1 MVNFVQFTTTVQEEI
16 VFKRFEDKDYQRVSR
31 WLIQHG
37 YKGKRV
43 PNNIIA
49 EVFSKAGSPD
59 LYLYRPY
66 LGSKGRNKPITVE
79 YVEVPEPADLDK
91 GIIYLPEYFKIAV
104 DKHESY
110 LWAPRAV
117 SSKPIMFNFS
127 VAAEHLGV
135 SESLIRLAHYS
146 LTWGQFEKLSHD
158 LLRPNFFGYPPR
170 MNFNRQH
177 TGFDRRVGFGD
188 GFGFVGSFGSD
199 DENAA
204 QVSGAFKRPGS
215 GKAFVV
221 QPAPDVPHVF
231 KLKFLFVSRRSV

>member
-1 MVNFVQFTTTVQEEI
+1 MINFVQFTTTVQEEI

-37 YKGKRV
+37 YKVKRV

-66 LGSKGRNKPITVE
+66 LGSKGRNKPISVE
-79 YVEVPEPADLDK
+79 YVESPKPADLDK

-146 LTWGQFEKLSHD
+146 QKSIKSSQ
-158 LLRPNFFGYPPR
+158 FFG
-170 MNFNRQH
+170 
-177 TGFDRRVGFGD
+177 GIVVFDEKDLIAWDLSRANDGRRRHVMPA
-188 GFGFVGSFGSD
+188 
-199 DENAA
+199 NLQLQAA
-204 QVSGAFKRPGS
+204 
-215 GKAFVV
+215 
-221 QPAPDVPHVF
+221 
-231 KLKFLFVSRRSV
+231 